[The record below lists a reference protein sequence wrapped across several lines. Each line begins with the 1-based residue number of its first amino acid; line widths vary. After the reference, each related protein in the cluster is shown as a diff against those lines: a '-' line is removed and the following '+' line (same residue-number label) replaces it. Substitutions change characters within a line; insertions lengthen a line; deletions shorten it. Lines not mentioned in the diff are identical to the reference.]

1 MINYLILAVIFVVKT
16 VVILILQMKQLSLR
30 EVN

>member
-1 MINYLILAVIFVVKT
+1 MINYLILAVTFVVKT